1 MIDELLAR
9 RVAAGERFFAA
20 EAERVALL
28 GLGAALAALQLPEL
42 KRYMKMR
49 SM

>member
-1 MIDELLAR
+1 MKIVVVLL
-9 RVAAGERFFAA
+9 
-20 EAERVALL
+20 ALL